1 MISMFWSLTWIFS
14 FQVKMSS
21 KGENSAGEGSRS
33 DSPEIDY
40 SVIRTAIQIGGRVIE
55 QVMNGIHYGSE
66 EVRNLLLEECEVIL
80 ECKVCRNLFRSL
92 PNLVAHKR
100 AYCTDLFEEKK
111 RKENQLPDIE
121 QVDTVVVEPASPS
134 ETSQQE
140 ETSNSDKNGPQ
151 QSVVDKV
158 VQRTFQGQSKSYE
171 FYTKLA
177 EKVEAKKVAK
187 VINTVTLKS
196 IPTNPNA
203 VILKVGEENLPSTKE
218 KQSDDKRGHTDQDT
232 AGNIVPPSKPKPSI
246 GQLCEKLANR
256 PVTLQGSPQTGTN
269 VHKPASIRAVR
280 SRKSSPRKSVDNFIG
295 MKETIEKSSDK
306 PPSHASIQTDM
317 EIDGSVDEIEEEE
330 VINTDTK
337 LIGSDYSLDKS
348 WLIHCD
354 MKTLQCKTCNKSFS
368 TPYGLK
374 FHCKM
379 KHVDKMVQYPC
390 PTCKKSFTYFT
401 ALARHLR
408 KVHSKSESY
417 IDFIQTKLKGN
428 VGRRKSI
435 DQAEIDSN
443 ENSPEN
449 LKKNML
455 AIDTGWRKCDKCGKI
470 CWKAKSYY
478 RHYQHC
484 KGPADGTKSDSAD
497 ASPVKNKDKDVKYKV
512 TVRKPIFKSSATEDT
527 ETVKENPK
535 FNEKLTIRTRRQ
547 VENSLHPPS
556 NNIEKPQTDS
566 DVPGSVQ
573 SKQNNECLNIKETGL
588 KSAPGLSIKETGL
601 KSAPALNIKETG
613 LKSAPGLSIKET
625 GLKSAPGLSIK
636 ETGLKSAPGL
646 NMKESGLKSAP
657 GLSIKETG
665 LKSAPGLSTKE
676 TGLKSAPSLS
686 IKETGLKSAPSLS
699 VKETGLK
706 LAPLKSVIKETGL
719 KPVTGL
725 QLEKNQ
731 NHIANHASEQR
742 KQGINVTDN
751 VSNTTQ
757 AKEQNYKTPNAGET
771 AKDPM
776 KRHALRTRNRLSDQS
791 LEISISE
798 SDISNKSFQE
808 KSLNVSPSVGITI
821 DPKASA
827 KNPSDILMMARKIVN
842 TGKRLS
848 VQSREESCETESS
861 SMSSPERPLNTKVS
875 VDIIEPREK
884 IKKINV
890 KDNHKQ
896 QEEIH
901 VTATKKT
908 YNKHNIQEE
917 KQGAVGATTKKTDG
931 KHNIQVEKGDA
942 AAKKIDNH
950 KLQKETLTTSRST
963 NTKLEY
969 NKPVT
974 RRADGTLPSKDSII
988 IDLTENDTTV
998 AQSDQDKSVNTGHIS
1013 EAKVAKQNM
1022 RNETE
1027 DENTRAY
1034 RRPVTRNV
1042 DTQVSEKKL
1051 SSAKNVS
1058 VSEPKNM
1065 SDNLGVAPVSV
1076 ERSKSPERKS
1086 NRKVVAESPERK
1098 SSNRQAVAESPERKS
1113 SKSAV
1118 AESPER
1124 MSSRRPAVAES
1135 HEQKSSSR
1143 QAVAESHERKS
1154 SSRQAVAESPERK
1167 SSRRPAVAESH
1178 EQKSSSRQA
1187 VAESHER
1194 KSSRSAVA
1202 ESPERMSSRRPA
1214 VAESHEQKSSSRQAA
1229 AESHERKS
1237 SRSAVA
1243 ESPERMSSRRPAV
1256 AESHEQK
1263 SSSRQA
1269 VSESAERKS
1278 SSRLAPSE
1286 SPRKAIALN
1295 QLESIGVRN
1304 LGETQEKGKGVERN
1318 TIDKE
1323 ANSISPRSRAR
1334 NIALNQLK
1342 RLKEANAS
1350 VEKKKRPERISVDR
1364 QVSVES
1370 SSSRETLDS
1379 PVWSDNPMLKFKM
1392 TVKEMAELVE
1402 SASLSKFAKERK
1414 KKAKQLLNN
1423 KQNSVNKASLKNKPK
1438 SMTNKTLKE
1447 KSVSPVKIVYGT
1459 RLSTSSKSEVT
1470 SQKVET
1476 EERGHRYAT
1485 RHTELKTPDNS
1496 TTGVKKL
1503 AGLEN
1508 SKEIELSASQN
1519 RNEFAKTST
1528 PSEPSESLASS
1539 PNLEQATLNSKRKE
1553 YLAAKRDQRRKF
1565 LIANKTASPTKN
1577 SPEKLIQT
1585 RSRLAKESPA
1595 LGDSETNKDRPPKL
1609 DLESP
1614 LLKNKNVTESTE
1626 NQEVNTSHTKNDR
1639 EIDMHRRS
1647 SRNSGQNKAN
1657 HDGPSAKNTVSKP
1670 NEDPKISN
1678 ESIQSQTSRR
1688 LSDRINDRGNKPNR
1702 SETVGV
1708 FPNETGNN
1716 AKLNV
1721 ETNYE
1726 RLSRKPAKTDTP
1738 NQKDTSPDL
1747 RSKSMSS
1754 ERAKSMVF
1762 NKTEEQDTDIPT
1774 RSRSSDNL
1782 QSTKVISSTQHE
1794 KPLLIFSDAEVRLTR
1809 MKSKDTAIS
1818 KPVVIQ
1824 EFNNSVAKNEN
1835 KSNTMMDDIKTRSD
1849 QSEVESEKVQDK
1861 HVNVSTKDTEKSETH
1876 IHKTRLSTGSI
1887 ALVNIA
1893 KSMATDESAKESSSD
1908 ASPVKLKSKRMTKR
1922 KRHLSEPQQ
1931 DLKTKPEPKRFS
1943 LSTGVIQCAR
1953 CGRTFWKKTSYRI
1966 HIMKSPCAKRV
1977 ERPEKNVQNI
1987 KKSGETS
1994 LNMISV
2000 DKNTDANLKESNES
2014 GNMSST
2020 ISNAGLEKRARL
2032 KRRLST
2038 SPNSKDGHCL
2048 STETSDNHH
2057 NTKRPRL
2064 DEDDVAGTEKGNRER
2079 HFSDTL
2085 MGGMSDEKNSETISE
2100 KSKSDNETKMD
2111 LIASGENVKNSETIS
2126 ENTKSANEKIDQLD
2140 SLKNVKNSETISK
2153 STKSDNETLVDQLD
2167 SAKNVENSETI
2178 SENTKSANETN
2189 VDQLGSGE
2197 NVNNSE
2203 TISENNKFTNET
2215 RIELLDS
2222 GQSIGSKDDIRNINE
2237 QLPGTSQDFQD
2248 EDSDTGSEFSGFSEA
2263 DLTVPNL
2270 TDFTS
2275 DNSDSDESMKSDENN
2290 DDSSCQ
2296 GDDGI
2301 EQVALECDKNKVIS
2315 VEEIWVEKEPG
2326 MPVVEK
2332 TKSNRIYVMDTDR
2345 SSKLHCQDTRNIDSF
2360 VDEANLKC
2368 LKCDREF
2375 TSVSNMRQHVIRH
2388 LGWKRYQCKLCS
2400 VCSYYNLSE
2409 IRMHLSRSHNIHA
2422 ESEESMKTFIKDLN
2436 KEAGKKRSDKRLK
2449 TIKKKRGLESPLNK
2463 GSKSYRT
2470 KTQLKRQAGETS
2482 ESDNLTLTELVTKIK
2497 SSQKGT
2503 SFQDRNAVPIV
2514 KSHQVNTKTE
2524 IEHDVKPQTN
2534 VLSNTAEKLKQES
2547 NEGKEQSPIDSSDET
2562 QLNCSSGQVKKS
2574 VRLAAKEDTRKSAVE
2589 ILRGPKLPPSP
2600 KKTVEYNY
2608 RKPTERRVVVS
2619 PKIVVA
2625 PNKTD
2630 ATSKVVVSPKIV
2642 VAPDKTDVTRKVV
2655 VSPKIVEAPGKMN
2668 ITRVSKTVERKSES
2682 PKKTETPTKATK
2694 VDEKEESTPLTK
2706 ARQMLAMVLK

>member
-1 MISMFWSLTWIFS
+1 MLL
-14 FQVKMSS
+14 QVKMSS
-21 KGENSAGEGSRS
+21 KGENSTGEGSRS

-187 VINTVTLKS
+187 VTNTVTLKS

-218 KQSDDKRGHTDQDT
+218 KLSDEKRGHTDQDT
-232 AGNIVPPSKPKPSI
+232 AGNVVPPSKPKPSI

-256 PVTLQGSPQTGTN
+256 PVTLQGSPQSGTN
-269 VHKPASIRAVR
+269 VNKPASVRAVR

-306 PPSHASIQTDM
+306 TPSHASIQTDID
-317 EIDGSVDEIEEEE
+317 IDGSVDEIEEEE
-330 VINTDTK
+330 VINTDMK
-337 LIGSDYSLDKS
+337 LIGSDYSLDKL

-428 VGRRKSI
+428 VGRRKST

-484 KGPADGTKSDSAD
+484 KGPADGTKSDSAE

-527 ETVKENPK
+527 ESVKENPK

-566 DVPGSVQ
+566 GVSGTVQ
-573 SKQNNECLNIKETGL
+573 SKQNNECLTIKETGLKSVPGLSIKETGLKSAPGLSVKETGL

-601 KSAPALNIKETG
+601 KSAPGLSMKETGLKSAPGLSVKETGLKSAPGLSIKETG

-646 NMKESGLKSAP
+646 SIKETGLKSAP

-665 LKSAPGLSTKE
+665 LKSAPGLS
-676 TGLKSAPSLS
+676 
-686 IKETGLKSAPSLS
+686 IKETGLKSV
-699 VKETGLK
+699 VKETGF
-706 LAPLKSVIKETGL
+706 
-719 KPVTGL
+719 KPVPGL

-731 NHIANHASEQR
+731 NHISNHASEQR
-742 KQGINVTDN
+742 KQGINITDN

-776 KRHALRTRNRLSDQS
+776 KRHTLRTRNRLSDQS

-808 KSLNVSPSVGITI
+808 KSLTVSPSIGITI

-848 VQSREESCETESS
+848 EQSREDSCETESS
-861 SMSSPERPLNTKVS
+861 SMSSPDRPLNTKVS

-884 IKKINV
+884 IKKTNL
-890 KDNHKQ
+890 KDKHKQ

-908 YNKHNIQEE
+908 YNKHSIQEE
-917 KQGAVGATTKKTDG
+917 KQSAVGAAAKKTDG
-931 KHNIQVEKGDA
+931 KHNIQEEKRDA
-942 AAKKIDNH
+942 AAKTTDNH
-950 KLQKETLTTSRST
+950 KLQKQSMTTSRST

-974 RRADGTLPSKDSII
+974 RRADGTLPSKEGII
-988 IDLTENDTTV
+988 IDLTENDTPV

-1013 EAKVAKQNM
+1013 EAKIAKQNM

-1027 DENTRAY
+1027 DINTHTY

-1051 SSAKNVS
+1051 SSAKNIS
-1058 VSEPKNM
+1058 VSEPKNI
-1065 SDNLGVAPVSV
+1065 SENLEVAPVSV

-1086 NRKVVAESPERK
+1086 NRKIVAESP
-1098 SSNRQAVAESPERKS
+1098 
-1113 SKSAV
+1113 
-1118 AESPER
+1118 
-1124 MSSRRPAVAES
+1124 
-1135 HEQKSSSR
+1135 
-1143 QAVAESHERKS
+1143 ERKS

-1187 VAESHER
+1187 VAESHEQ
-1194 KSSRSAVA
+1194 KTSSRKAVAECPERKLSRPTVA
-1202 ESPERMSSRRPA
+1202 ESPERTSSRRPA
-1214 VAESHEQKSSSRQAA
+1214 VAESP
-1229 AESHERKS
+1229 ERKS
-1237 SRSAVA
+1237 SRAAVA
-1243 ESPERMSSRRPAV
+1243 ESPERTSSRRPAV

-1295 QLESIGVRN
+1295 QLKSIVVRS
-1304 LGETQEKGKGVERN
+1304 LGETQEKGKGIERN
-1318 TIDKE
+1318 ADKE
-1323 ANSISPRSRAR
+1323 TNSLSPRSRAR

-1342 RLKEANAS
+1342 RLTEANAS

-1402 SASLSKFAKERK
+1402 SASLSKFARERK

-1438 SMTNKTLKE
+1438 SLTNKTLKE

-1470 SQKVET
+1470 GQQIET

-1485 RHTELKTPDNS
+1485 RHTELKTSDNS
-1496 TTGVKKL
+1496 TTGDKKL
-1503 AGLEN
+1503 AGPEN

-1519 RNEFAKTST
+1519 RNEIAKMST
-1528 PSEPSESLASS
+1528 ASELSESLVSS

-1577 SPEKLIQT
+1577 SPEKMIQT

-1614 LLKNKNVTESTE
+1614 LLRNKNVTESTE

-1647 SRNSGQNKAN
+1647 SRHSGQIKAN
-1657 HDGPSAKNTVSKP
+1657 HDDSLVKNTENKP
-1670 NEDPKISN
+1670 KDAKISN
-1678 ESIQSQTSRR
+1678 ASTQSQTSRR
-1688 LSDRINDRGNKPNR
+1688 LSDRTNDRGNKPER
-1702 SETVGV
+1702 SEKVGV
-1708 FPNETGNN
+1708 FHNETGIN
-1716 AKLNV
+1716 AKLKV

-1726 RLSRKPAKTDTP
+1726 RLSRKPANTDTP

-1747 RSKSMSS
+1747 RSKSMSI
-1754 ERAKSMVF
+1754 ERAKSMVV
-1762 NKTEEQDTDIPT
+1762 NKTEKRDTDIPT
-1774 RSRSSDNL
+1774 RRSRSSDNV
-1782 QSTKVISSTQHE
+1782 QSTKVLSSNQHE
-1794 KPLLIFSDAEVRLTR
+1794 KPLLVFSDPEVRLTR

-1824 EFNNSVAKNEN
+1824 EFNNPVAKNDN
-1835 KSNTMMDDIKTRSD
+1835 KSNTMDDLKTGSD
-1849 QSEVESEKVQDK
+1849 HSEVQSEKVQDK
-1861 HVNVSTKDTEKSETH
+1861 HVNVSTKDAENSETH

-1977 ERPEKNVQNI
+1977 ERPEKNVQSM
-1987 KKSGETS
+1987 KEPGETS

-2000 DKNTDANLKESNES
+2000 DKNTDVNLKESNES

-2038 SPNSKDGHCL
+2038 SPNSRDGHCL

-2064 DEDDVAGTEKGNRER
+2064 DEDDVAGSVKGNRER

-2100 KSKSDNETKMD
+2100 NSKSDNETKMD
-2111 LIASGENVKNSETIS
+2111 LIASGENDKKSETIS
-2126 ENTKSANEKIDQLD
+2126 ENTNSANEKIDQLD

-2189 VDQLGSGE
+2189 FDQLGSGE

-2422 ESEESMKTFIKDLN
+2422 ESEESLKTFIKDLN

-2524 IEHDVKPQTN
+2524 IEHDVKPQIN

-2547 NEGKEQSPIDSSDET
+2547 NEGKEQSPIDRSDET
-2562 QLNCSSGQVKKS
+2562 QLNSSSGQVKKS

-2619 PKIVVA
+2619 PKTVVA

-2642 VAPDKTDVTRKVV
+2642 VAPGKTDATRKVI
-2655 VSPKIVEAPGKMN
+2655 VSPKIVVAPG
-2668 ITRVSKTVERKSES
+2668 KTVERKSES